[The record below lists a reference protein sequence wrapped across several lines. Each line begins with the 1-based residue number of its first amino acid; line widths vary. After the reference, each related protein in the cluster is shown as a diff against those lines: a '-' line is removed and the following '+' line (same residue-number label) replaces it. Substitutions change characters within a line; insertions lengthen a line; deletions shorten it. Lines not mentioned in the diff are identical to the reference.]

1 MDISKEQGLL
11 IRAMAIMMIVLY
23 HFQYDMFGG
32 TLLVKR
38 GEGFISWISHSGT
51 AVFLSICFIGVNVFF
66 VLSGYGLMKKYKN
79 KKRIKMKDM
88 GRQTLKIL
96 IPYWLAHPLIH
107 IIDWLLKNLQYHFG
121 FIGYKTYFLG
131 MHSFNQYVESFFVIP
146 RWLSNN
152 GALAFVGTW
161 WFVGVIIQF
170 YLLFP
175 FILKLFKKF
184 KPINAL
190 LLCIGI
196 SFLYRFIISVT
207 TGASPIGVNEANIW
221 LFVNF
226 PARLSEFA
234 LGMYLASEVK
244 FVKLRSKNLY
254 AVLLIFLGFVFLG
267 NIQTMFVS
275 DFLFALG
282 ATVLL
287 YSLTKRLK
295 GGFEKLFSLIGK
307 KSYLIYLYHEPTLKL
322 LLKFIFPNLINS

>member
-1 MDISKEQGLL
+1 MNISKEQGLL
-11 IRAMAIMMIVLY
+11 IRAIAIMMIVLY

-32 TLLVKR
+32 ILLVER

-66 VLSGYGLMKKYKN
+66 VLSGYGLMKKYKE
-79 KKRIKMKDM
+79 KKHVKMMDM
-88 GRQTLKIL
+88 GKQTLKIL
-96 IPYWLAHPLIH
+96 IPYWIAHPLVH
-107 IIDWLLKNLQYHFG
+107 VIDWSLKNLQYHFG

-131 MHSFNQYVESFFVIP
+131 MHSFNQYIDSFFVFP
-146 RWLSNN
+146 RWFSND

-175 FILKLFKKF
+175 FILKIFKKF

-190 LLCIGI
+190 LLCIGV
-196 SFLYRFIISVT
+196 SFLYRFIISVNT
-207 TGASPIGVNEANIW
+207 SASPIGVNEANIW

-244 FVKLRSKNLY
+244 FVNFKSKSLY
-254 AVLLIFLGFVFLG
+254 GVLLILLGFVSLG
-267 NIQTMFVS
+267 NIYTMFVS

-282 ATVLL
+282 AIILV
-287 YSLTKRLK
+287 YSITKSLK
-295 GGFEKLFSLIGK
+295 GHLEKVFSIIGR